1 MTRDYEWKGSNM
13 KPKYVVMLTVA
24 IIFLVMS
31 PSVHA
36 WYYAVGG
43 GAGGDADTE
52 NLSLEF
58 GNENIKLGNHHLLAA
73 VSIPLIFNRD
83 DNFPSDTRSSSAP
96 NNNFTIYDTV
106 DEGTEVGVLGK
117 IGIEILSGFYLNML
131 GGATRTN
138 RIEIVTSNTTGI
150 RYEQSS
156 KKEFY
161 GVYGAGISYFP
172 ELFDWELKMNFSLD
186 IDNRRGVTGY
196 IGWCW

>member
-1 MTRDYEWKGSNM
+1 
-13 KPKYVVMLTVA
+13 MLTATIV
-24 IIFLVMS
+24 FLVMFS
-31 PSVHA
+31 PAHA
-36 WYYAVGG
+36 WYYAIGG

-58 GNENIKLGNHHLLAA
+58 GNENIKLWNHHFLAA
-73 VSIPLIFNRD
+73 VSVPLIFNRD
-83 DNFPSDTRSSSAP
+83 DNIPTGTKSSSAP
-96 NNNFTIYDTV
+96 NANYTAFDTV

-117 IGIEILSGFYLNML
+117 IGMEVISDFYVNIL

-150 RYEQSS
+150 HYEQSS

-172 ELFDWELKMNFSLD
+172 ELFEWELRMNLSLD
-186 IDNRRGVTGY
+186 IDNRRGITGY